1 MKKFLKGT
9 GIFISFIAAII
20 IIAFASG
27 EGQAVYN
34 KTIGKDVTN
43 SENTKFHETQI
54 YNDGMAQELSKDRK
68 ELQGTKDSTARGA
81 IINDIISRFANFNQ
95 NNLQD
100 ESLRQFLIDVRN
112 GNIK

>member
-1 MKKFLKGT
+1 MKNFFKGV
-9 GIFISFIAAII
+9 GIFASCVVVIAV
-20 IIAFASG
+20 IAFVSG
-27 EGQAVYN
+27 EGQAIYN
-34 KTIGKDVTN
+34 KTVGKDVTN

-68 ELQGTKDSTARGA
+68 ELQETTDTTARGA
-81 IINDIISRFANFNQ
+81 VVNDIRSRFANFNE

-100 ESLRQFLIDVRN
+100 QSLRQFLVDVRN